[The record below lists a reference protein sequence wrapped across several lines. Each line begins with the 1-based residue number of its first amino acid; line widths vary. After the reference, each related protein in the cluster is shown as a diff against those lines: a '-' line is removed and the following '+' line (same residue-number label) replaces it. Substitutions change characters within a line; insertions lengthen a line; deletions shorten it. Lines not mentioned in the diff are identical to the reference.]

1 MQQIPFPILY
11 EDNHLLVIN
20 KPAQLATMGVRP
32 PRTSAI
38 ELARKYIKE
47 KYEKPGN
54 VYLGIVSRLDAP
66 ATGILLFA
74 RTSKA
79 ASRLSEAWRSNT
91 VFKTYQG
98 LGVGDVLEDS
108 GHLTQW
114 LIKDRERNVVRVV
127 TAETTG
133 AKKAETKWKILR
145 REKGKVLFELIP
157 ITGRAH
163 QLRLAAATLGAP
175 LEGDIKYGATKALP
189 DRSIALHA
197 GELEVP
203 HPTKDDRVAVKAV
216 APF

>member
-1 MQQIPFPILY
+1 MVL
-11 EDNHLLVIN
+11 
-20 KPAQLATMGVRP
+20 KPACLPIVPASSGDESLLDQ
-32 PRTSAI
+32 
-38 ELARKYIKE
+38 ARAWVKKE
-47 KYEKPGN
+47 YSKPGN
-54 VYLGIVSRLDAP
+54 VFLGVVQRLDRP
-66 ATGILLFA
+66 VSGVVCFA

-157 ITGRAH
+157 VTGRAH

>member
-1 MQQIPFPILY
+1 MSGLKVLY
-11 EDNHLLVIN
+11 VDNHLLMVL
-20 KPAQLATMGVRP
+20 KPACLPIVPDSSGDESLLDQ
-32 PRTSAI
+32 
-38 ELARKYIKE
+38 ARAWVKKE
-47 KYEKPGN
+47 YSKPGN
-54 VYLGIVSRLDAP
+54 VFLGVVHRLDRP
-66 ATGILLFA
+66 VSGVVCFA

-203 HPTKDDRVAVKAV
+203 HPTKGDRVAVKAV

>member
-1 MQQIPFPILY
+1 MSGLKVLY
-11 EDNHLLVIN
+11 VDNHLLMVL
-20 KPAQLATMGVRP
+20 KPACLPIVPDSSGDESLLDQ
-32 PRTSAI
+32 
-38 ELARKYIKE
+38 ARAWVKKE
-47 KYEKPGN
+47 YSKPGN
-54 VYLGIVSRLDAP
+54 VFLGVVHRLDRP
-66 ATGILLFA
+66 VSGVVCFA

-157 ITGRAH
+157 VTGRAH

>member
-1 MQQIPFPILY
+1 MSGLKVLY
-11 EDNHLLVIN
+11 VDNHLLMVL
-20 KPAQLATMGVRP
+20 KPACLPIVPDSSGDESLLDQ
-32 PRTSAI
+32 
-38 ELARKYIKE
+38 ARAWVKKE
-47 KYEKPGN
+47 YSKPGN
-54 VYLGIVSRLDAP
+54 VFLGVVHRLDRP
-66 ATGILLFA
+66 VSGVVCFA

-157 ITGRAH
+157 VTGRAH

-189 DRSIALHA
+189 DRSIALHT